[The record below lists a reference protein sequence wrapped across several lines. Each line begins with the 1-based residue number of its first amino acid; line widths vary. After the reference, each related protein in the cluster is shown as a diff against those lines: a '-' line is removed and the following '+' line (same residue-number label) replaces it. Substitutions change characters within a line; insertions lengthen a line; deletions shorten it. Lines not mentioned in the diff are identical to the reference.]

1 MATDVLEP
9 ATALV
14 HRGVPRDRTDAPV
27 LVLSD
32 DPADLRLLKRFLK
45 RAGYGTVATA
55 ADARLA
61 MRTHLDLA
69 PHIVVV
75 DLGMQDPDGFEVMER
90 LRSGTPPDAYPPLFV
105 MTGDM
110 SAHTREEALA
120 AGARGLLAKPLDYS
134 EVVACMENLR
144 EIRALHVDLSDI
156 AHAIGNFMSVI
167 RNYADFV
174 VSGLDQS
181 TQREESGWWE
191 IRRDAEEIRLAAERS
206 SAFASQVLA
215 LRMDEGLGIRR
226 FKGTVNGR

>member
-14 HRGVPRDRTDAPV
+14 HAGVPRDRADAPV
-27 LVLSD
+27 LVVGD

-55 ADARLA
+55 ADAGLA
-61 MRTHLDLA
+61 MRSHLDLA
-69 PHIVVV
+69 PHIVVL

-90 LRSGTPPDAYPPLFV
+90 LRSATPPEAYPPLFV
-105 MTGDM
+105 MAGDM

-120 AGARGLLAKPLDYS
+120 TGARGLLGKPLDYS

-144 EIRALHVDLSDI
+144 EIRALHVDLTDI

-181 TQREESGWWE
+181 THRGEQGWWE

-206 SAFASQVLA
+206 TAFASQVLA
-215 LRMDEGLGIRR
+215 LRVNEGRR
-226 FKGTVNGR
+226 VCRSPGRVNGR